1 MQSEPRKNIL
11 GNCWVIVMSDLAKK
25 DTSELIDYL
34 LKSGSGITLP
44 KPFERDIYLFDTFV
58 AGTSYIEG
66 IEAIGLNLKEGD
78 RLVFYREPENPH
90 DPQAIRIE
98 TLDKIKIG
106 YVPRR
111 DNVVFSRLMD
121 AGKVLFAKIVK
132 KETENTWLKITIK
145 IFLHE
150 S

>member
-1 MQSEPRKNIL
+1 M
-11 GNCWVIVMSDLAKK
+11 IVMSDLAKK

-34 LKSGSGITLP
+34 LKTGTGIVLP

-66 IEAIGLNLKEGD
+66 IDAIGLNLKEDD

-132 KETENTWLKITIK
+132 KETEGTWLKITIQ